1 MSTRRPA
8 LKVGDKVV
16 HFFMPEMY
24 QRLDHVIMLGPY
36 TLVKKDYMYPNGWT
50 IESEGRRKS
59 SGLAFE
65 ENLYIYDKDILD
77 QYITGEDEFKST
89 FKIPRKVFNTLDIHA
104 AMLKKRRNQVLREE
118 WEKTTDMTSEPG
130 LGPLNIIKKFTGNT
144 GVKPISGPTPYALN
158 MMRRFEVVR
167 TRKQRKSRKQRK
179 QRKSRKHA

>member
-16 HFFMPEMY
+16 NFLMPEMY
-24 QRLDHVIMLGPY
+24 ARADHVIMHGPY
-36 TLVKKDYMYPNGWT
+36 TLVKRDYMYPNGWT

-77 QYITGEDEFKST
+77 QYITGEDDFKST
-89 FKIPRKVFNTLDIHA
+89 FKIPRKVLNTLDIHA

-118 WEKTTDMTSEPG
+118 WEKTTDTLSEPG
-130 LGPLNIIKKFTGNT
+130 MGPLNKIKQFTGNI
-144 GVKPISGPTPYALN
+144 GVKPTDGPTPYMLN
-158 MMRRFEVVR
+158 MMKRFEVVR